1 MKAILLSLALL
12 AGAAVAQTTGTQ
24 TTGTTTQ
31 TPAAPAVQ
39 PAPATPTPA
48 TPTPPSTE
56 PAATQDPATVVARV
70 GGDTVTLGDFEK
82 EYNIYVARLIN
93 AQGLPYSEDA
103 RPYFNQYRPEILN
116 EIARQRGLVQLAVGA
131 GIQPDDAKVD
141 ELLAS
146 NKQGFEN
153 DDAFT
158 AALQQSG
165 YADET
170 QLRAAI
176 AEGLQASAY
185 LDSLK
190 GKFNFPDAVV
200 SSYYQ
205 THKAEFTQESQAC
218 VKHILVP
225 DEAAAKA
232 ARARL
237 DAGEDF
243 AKVAGDVSTD
253 PGSKDKGG
261 DLGCFGPG
269 VTVPEF
275 DKAAFTGP
283 LNQIQQVKTQFGV
296 HLLDVT
302 GRTEA
307 GLQPLADVQAAIRD
321 KLAQQAAQK
330 YVASK
335 LAGLKLQT
343 FPNLVALPTPE
354 QPAPGQT
361 QPGQP
366 EPTPPSP

>member
-12 AGAAVAQTTGTQ
+12 AGAAVAQTTD
-24 TTGTTTQ
+24 TTTQ
-31 TPAAPAVQ
+31 TPATQTPAI
-39 PAPATPTPA
+39 PAPATPQNPA
-48 TPTPPSTE
+48 M
-56 PAATQDPATVVARV
+56 VVAHV
-70 GGDTVTLGDFEK
+70 GNQDITLGDFEK
-82 EYNIYVARLIN
+82 EFNIYVARLVN

-103 RPYFNQYRPEILN
+103 RPYFNEYRPEILN
-116 EIARQRGLVQLAVGA
+116 QIARQRGLVQLATAA
-131 GIQPDDAKVD
+131 GIQPDTAKVD
-141 ELLAS
+141 ELLAG

-165 YADET
+165 YADEA

-176 AEGLQASAY
+176 SDSVQANAY

-190 GKFNFPDAVV
+190 SKFSFPDAVIG
-200 SSYYQ
+200 SYYQ
-205 THKAEFTQESQAC
+205 THKAEFTQDAQAC
-218 VKHILVP
+218 VKHILLP
-225 DEAAAKA
+225 DEAAAAA

-243 AKVAGDVSTD
+243 AKVAADVSTD

-283 LNQIQQVKTQFGV
+283 LNEIQQVKTQFGV

-302 GRTEA
+302 KRTEA

-330 YVASK
+330 YLDSK
-335 LAGLKLQT
+335 LAGLRLQT
-343 FPNLVALPTPE
+343 FPDLVALPTPA
-354 QPAPGQT
+354 QPAPGEAAPA
-361 QPGQP
+361 QPA
-366 EPTPPSP
+366 PTPPAP